1 MGHKPSRRI
10 RLRKIKREKEQVK
23 LLGAKE
29 WEVVVIG
36 ALMQPSEDNFIV

>member
-10 RLRKIKREKEQVK
+10 RLRKIKREEQVK

-29 WEVVVIG
+29 WEVIVIG
-36 ALMQPSEDNFIV
+36 ALKQPSEDNFVV